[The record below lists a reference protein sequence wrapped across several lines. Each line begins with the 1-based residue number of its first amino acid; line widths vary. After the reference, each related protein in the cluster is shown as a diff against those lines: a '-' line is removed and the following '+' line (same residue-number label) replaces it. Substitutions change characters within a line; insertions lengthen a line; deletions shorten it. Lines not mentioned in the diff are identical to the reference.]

1 MRLIVRRS
9 DLEKHARL
17 IGKFQKNGWEI
28 DLVRK
33 KIDKD

>member
-9 DLEKHARL
+9 DLKKYAGL

-28 DLVRK
+28 VVR
-33 KIDKD
+33 

>member
-28 DLVRK
+28 VVR
-33 KIDKD
+33 